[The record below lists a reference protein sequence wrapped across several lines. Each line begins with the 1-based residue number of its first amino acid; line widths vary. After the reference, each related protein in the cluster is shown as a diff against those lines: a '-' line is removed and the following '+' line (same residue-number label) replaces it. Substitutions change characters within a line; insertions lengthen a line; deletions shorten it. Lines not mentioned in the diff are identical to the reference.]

1 MTTKK
6 QSNDPPLRCHKAT
19 GQGYVHLDGRRI
31 YLGVYGKPQ
40 TLQKYHQVL
49 AEWHANERRLP
60 APSGGDAT
68 VVELCAAY
76 WDFAGQHYRKGDG
89 VSTTTIHRVRQAL
102 RSLRELYGPSAVADF
117 GPLALRAVRQRWI
130 DRGLARSTINDYV
143 AQIRRA
149 FRWGVSH
156 QLVPETVYRALTT
169 VTGLQAGRSAAK
181 ETEPRQPV
189 PDAHVAAV
197 EPFVNRQ
204 VWALI
209 QLQLLTAA
217 RGGEVIMLRAVD
229 FDTAGK
235 SWTAK
240 LSDHKKAYLGKQRTV
255 YFGPRAQAIVRGF
268 MADRPVD
275 AYLFSPRDAERERHA
290 RATSRRRPGQ
300 QVMQRMS
307 RRTLGDH
314 YTSASYRRCIER
326 ACVRAGVPM
335 WTPHRLRHSAGTFI
349 RQEFGIEAAQVML
362 GHASVDVTQVYAE
375 VNHAR
380 ALEVASKIG

>member
-6 QSNDPPLRCHKAT
+6 QANDPPLRCHKAT

-31 YLGVYGKPQ
+31 YLGVHGKPQ

-49 AEWHANERRLP
+49 AEWHANGCRLP
-60 APSGGDAT
+60 ATKGGDTT

-76 WDFAGQHYRKGDG
+76 WDHAAEHYRKGDG
-89 VSTTTIHRVRQAL
+89 SSSTTIHRVRQAL
-102 RSLRELYGPSAVADF
+102 RLLRDLYGPSSLADF

-130 DRGLARSTINDYV
+130 DKGLARGTINEYV
-143 AQIRRA
+143 AQIKRA
-149 FRWGVSH
+149 FKWGVSR

-169 VTGLQAGRSAAK
+169 VAGLQAGRSAAK
-181 ETEPRQPV
+181 ETEDTKPV
-189 PDAHVAAV
+189 PDAHVAGV

-229 FDTAGK
+229 FETSGK
-235 SWTAK
+235 IWTATVC
-240 LSDHKKAYLGKQRTV
+240 DHKKAYLGKQRTV

-290 RATSRRRPGQ
+290 QATAHRRPGQ
-300 QVMQRMS
+300 QKAPRKS
-307 RRTLGDH
+307 RRVLGTH

-326 ACVRAGVPM
+326 ACVKAGVPV

-362 GHASVDVTQVYAE
+362 GHASVGVTQVYAE
-375 VNHAR
+375 VNRAR
-380 ALEVASKIG
+380 ALEVAAKIG